1 MIVTPTRELALQVAA
16 HLKDALSISS
26 SKHNLPS
33 ANKQDKGKG
42 KVLAGD
48 VPPVS
53 IVAVVG
59 GMATQKQKRLLEK
72 GADIIVATPGR
83 LWDLIEEVW
92 LLQVSPS
99 TQSDGTY
106 IRMTI

>member
-1 MIVTPTRELALQVAA
+1 M
-16 HLKDALSISS
+16 SIGSNNP
-26 SKHNLPS
+26 KAPS
-33 ANKQDKGKG
+33 ANTQDKGNS

-59 GMATQKQKRLLEK
+59 GMATQKQKRLLER

-106 IRMTI
+106 IRMII